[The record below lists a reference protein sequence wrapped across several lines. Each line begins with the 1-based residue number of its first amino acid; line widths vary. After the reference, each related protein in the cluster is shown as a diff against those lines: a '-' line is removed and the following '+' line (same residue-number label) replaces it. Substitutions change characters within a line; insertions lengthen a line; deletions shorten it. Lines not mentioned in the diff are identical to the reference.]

1 MAMHSMFKP
10 LLLSLIALSSAIAT
24 PFAATAQSADAWVIG
39 PHIRGRNHSVGMPIH
54 PTPSGAGWTFDFPY
68 PHVGAGHVHY
78 VTFNSRPLSGASRI
92 VVRYR
97 VDAPRG
103 VRFVPR
109 ENPAMPAT
117 VSVYFQ
123 RRGDSW
129 SGSRHQFHRW
139 YAPVQTVR
147 QLSPGTHEMTIRLS
161 DPNWI
166 SVRGLP
172 VSYSPD
178 GFAAA
183 LAETESVGLVFGST
197 VARGHGVF
205 ATGPARFSLISF
217 RII

>member
-1 MAMHSMFKP
+1 
-10 LLLSLIALSSAIAT
+10 
-24 PFAATAQSADAWVIG
+24 
-39 PHIRGRNHSVGMPIH
+39 MPGNRL
-54 PTPSGAGWTFDFPY
+54 PC
-68 PHVGAGHVHY
+68 
-78 VTFNSRPLSGASRI
+78 
-92 VVRYR
+92 
-97 VDAPRG
+97 
-103 VRFVPR
+103 
-109 ENPAMPAT
+109 
-117 VSVYFQ
+117 YFQ

-129 SGSRHQFHRW
+129 RGATTNPSLVR
-139 YAPVQTVR
+139 AIQTVR
-147 QLSPGTHEMTIRLS
+147 QLSPGEHEMTIRLS

-172 VSYSPD
+172 VPYSPD